1 MTMTPVPPEMK
12 RLEPFE
18 LALREAGMGYPEVTE
33 EFPWGHRT
41 LKVKGKAFV
50 FLTLTGEGLSMSVKL
65 PQSNG
70 AALMLPFV
78 QPTGYGLGKSGWV
91 SASFGAR
98 DTPPLDM
105 LRKWLDESYRA
116 VAPKKLVA
124 QMDSGAGAPKA
135 GKAEAAPAKARSAPA
150 RKSAPAAAKKAPAK
164 KAAAKKPT
172 TQKTAARKASAS
184 KRAQRA

>member
-18 LALREAGMGYPEVTE
+18 LALRETGMGYPEVTE

-78 QPTGYGLGKSGWV
+78 QPTGYGMGKSGWV
-91 SASFGAR
+91 SANFGAR

-116 VAPKKLVA
+116 VAPKKLAA
-124 QMDSGAGAPKA
+124 QLGGGAGAPKA
-135 GKAEAAPAKARSAPA
+135 EAAPTKTRSAPA
-150 RKSAPAAAKKAPAK
+150 RKSAPASVKKAPAK
-164 KAAAKKPT
+164 KAAAKKAP
-172 TQKTAARKASAS
+172 AR
-184 KRAQRA
+184 KRAQRD

>member
-18 LALREAGMGYPEVTE
+18 MALRETGMGYPEVTE

-50 FLTLTGEGLSMSVKL
+50 FLTLTGEGLSMSMKL

-91 SASFGAR
+91 SATFGAR

-124 QMDSGAGAPKA
+124 RLDAGPAASSKAP
-135 GKAEAAPAKARSAPA
+135 SAPS
-150 RKSAPAAAKKAPAK
+150 RKSTPAAAKKPAAKKTAVK
-164 KAAAKKPT
+164 KAAAKKT
-172 TQKTAARKASAS
+172 TAKKAPASA
-184 KRAQRA
+184 RARRA